1 MEKLVLLDPETKDA
15 SHPTG
20 DRDDP
25 NSSGYEDH
33 PDAGD
38 EPDEQFMGS
47 DVV

>member
-25 NSSGYEDH
+25 NSGDEDH